1 MSQLCTLLLSLPPI
15 PHLTPQIYSL
25 LANLFT
31 PPPADST
38 TAVPAVLTNL
48 PTVIDSLIASPPNIN
63 SNTVD
68 IPSYLSALTSALVKM
83 SIQDPLS
90 LPAYIPRAF
99 NLIYHNMLL
108 APSPSPAVMIAAA
121 DAVGSQGLLRY
132 CVSNEMILAS
142 VIYKRHGSDQ
152 PGARKK
158 QKTPFL
164 SKLIAGLTESLDKH
178 ALRIQYLLP
187 ILTAAI
193 SRLRL
198 RVTEGEDAKVDK
210 DGKGTTAAEVLLMDL
225 IREIADLKNDQGFEH
240 KAKVDDVVGM
250 AIEVIGVEGILN
262 GLPLNIEPDS

>member
-1 MSQLCTLLLSLPPI
+1 MSQLCSLLLSLPPM

-38 TAVPAVLTNL
+38 TATPAVLTNL

-83 SIQDPLS
+83 SIQDPMS
-90 LPAYIPRAF
+90 LPAYIPKAF

-108 APSPSPAVMIAAA
+108 APSPSPAVMIAAS
-121 DAVGSQGLLRY
+121 DAIGSQGLLRY
-132 CVSNEMILAS
+132 CISDEMILAS
-142 VIYKRHGSDQ
+142 VNYKRQGSDQ

-164 SKLIAGLTESLDKH
+164 SKLIAGLTESLDSH

-187 ILTAAI
+187 ILAAAI

-198 RVTEGEDAKVDK
+198 RVTDGDAKVDET
-210 DGKGTTAAEVLLMDL
+210 GRGSTAAEVLLMDL
-225 IREIADLKNDQGFEH
+225 ISEIADLKNDQGFEH
-240 KAKVDDVVGM
+240 KAKVDDVVGT
-250 AIEVIGVEGILN
+250 AIEVIGVEAVLKA
-262 GLPLNIEPDS
+262 LPLNIEPDA

>member
-1 MSQLCTLLLSLPPI
+1 M

-38 TAVPAVLTNL
+38 AAAPAVLTNL

-68 IPSYLSALTSALVKM
+68 VPSYLSALTSALVKM

-90 LPAYIPRAF
+90 LPAYIPKAF

-108 APSPSPAVMIAAA
+108 APSPSPAVMIAAS

-132 CVSNEMILAS
+132 CVSDEMILAS
-142 VIYKRHGSDQ
+142 VNYKRQGSDQ

-164 SKLIAGLTESLDKH
+164 SKLIAGLTESLDSQ

-187 ILTAAI
+187 ILSAAI

-198 RVTEGEDAKVDK
+198 RVTGGDAKVDES
-210 DGKGTTAAEVLLMDL
+210 GKGVTAAEELLMGL
-225 IREIADLKNDQGFEH
+225 IGEIADLKNDSGFEH

-250 AIEVIGVEGILN
+250 AIEVIGVEGILKA
-262 GLPLNIEPDS
+262 LPLNIEPDA

>member
-1 MSQLCTLLLSLPPI
+1 MPQLCSLLLSLPPL

-25 LANLFT
+25 LATLFT

-38 TAVPAVLTNL
+38 TAAPAVLTNL

-68 IPSYLSALTSALVKM
+68 IPSYLSALTSALVKL

-90 LPAYIPRAF
+90 LPAYIPKAF

-108 APSPSPAVMIAAA
+108 AQSPSPAVMVAAS
-121 DAVGSQGLLRY
+121 DAIGSQGLLRY
-132 CVSNEMILAS
+132 CVSDDMIVAS
-142 VIYKRHGSDQ
+142 VNYKLQGSDQ

-164 SKLIAGLTESLDKH
+164 SKLIAALSESLDSH

-198 RVTEGEDAKVDK
+198 RVTDGQHAEIDVN
-210 DGKGTTAAEVLLMDL
+210 GKGITAAEILLMDL
-225 IREIADLKNDQGFEH
+225 IKEIADLKNDAGFEH
-240 KAKVDDVVGM
+240 KAKVDEVVGM
-250 AIEVIGVEGILN
+250 AIEVIGVEGVLK
-262 GLPLNIEPDS
+262 GLPLNIEPDA